1 MRGDSSRATRTRD
14 GAVALTTARP
24 PDHQTRDTEKY
35 DDHQDA
41 GERQRHA
48 RSPQDRNDDRESG
61 HRREPPE
68 EAKQPSK
75 GHGSNANASYGGRVP
90 AGPPFVSGDLQAED
104 PEPRDGQGGRRELEI
119 ASERGVAAEQGDQRT
134 GR

>member
-1 MRGDSSRATRTRD
+1 MPGDSSRAIRTRD

-24 PDHQTRDTEKY
+24 PDDQTRDTEKN
-35 DDHQDA
+35 DDDQDA

-48 RSPQDRNDDRESG
+48 RSPEDRDDDRESG

-68 EAKQPSK
+68 DAEQPSK
-75 GHGSNANASYGGRVP
+75 GHRSNANASRGGRVP
-90 AGPPFVSGDLQAED
+90 TGPPFVSGDLQAED
-104 PEPRDGQGGRRELEI
+104 PEPGDGQGGRRELEI
-119 ASERGVAAEQGDQRT
+119 ATERGVAAKQSDERT